1 LTLDRS
7 DQRQR
12 KNEHRATNWIRL
24 VTTATT
30 IIFIH
35 IVTTILVHATI
46 THEEKKVSTA
56 APILLQS
63 QNKLPYPNDILAL
76 LYDID
81 TADAMSIDEC
91 TSGVD

>member
-1 LTLDRS
+1 LIDPIN
-7 DQRQR
+7 DKE

-30 IIFIH
+30 IVFIH
-35 IVTTILVHATI
+35 IVTTILVHAAI
-46 THEEKKVSTA
+46 TPEETKVSTA

-63 QNKLPYPNDILAL
+63 QNKLLYPNDIIAVLC
-76 LYDID
+76 DID
-81 TADAMSIDEC
+81 PADAMSIDDC